1 MDQLG
6 PPASCSLEAM
16 SIDVRILSPISGR
29 IHSVSSFPDQRSWM
43 FVSSLHLIQDPTP
56 GFIFFFFWSIFL
68 FSISLISSVI
78 SVVRDI
84 ILFECFHHLEGI
96 YKVPSDSPLDDLV
109 LECHYT
115 AN

>member
-1 MDQLG
+1 MSV
-6 PPASCSLEAM
+6 SCPQFQGEYTQSLRFLISVAGCL
-16 SIDVRILSPISGR
+16 SVLFILSKILLP
-29 IHSVSSFPDQRSWM
+29 VS
-43 FVSSLHLIQDPTP
+43 
-56 GFIFFFFWSIFL
+56 FFFFWSIFL